1 MGPADFLSNMAI
13 FSQLERE
20 ELEPLAT
27 KLRRRNFQRGEVI
40 FHQGDPGDRLHFVA
54 EGMVKISIVS
64 QDGRENDI
72 ALLSSGDCFGEM
84 SVLNGGFRS
93 ATAVAT
99 EPTETMTLAGE
110 DFVEF
115 LHKHCEVAIEIIAL
129 LVRRLR
135 AMDEMIGDMVFLDVP
150 TRVAKKL
157 LELANTYKDNKD
169 TLGQLTIPL
178 GQEELSRQVGC
189 SRETVSRALTTY
201 RRMGFLTT
209 SHRRITITN
218 MGGLEKVATT

>member
-1 MGPADFLSNMAI
+1 MGAAEFLSKVAI
-13 FSQLERE
+13 FSQLELP

-27 KLRRRNFQRGEVI
+27 KLRRRSFQKGEVI

-64 QDGRENDI
+64 QDGREADI
-72 ALLSSGDCFGEM
+72 ALLSPGDCFGEM

-93 ATAVAT
+93 ASAVAA

-110 DFVEF
+110 DFVAF
-115 LHKHCEVAIEIIAL
+115 LYQHSEVAIQIITL

-135 AMDEMIGDMVFLDVP
+135 AMDELAGDMVFLDVP

-157 LELANTYKDNKD
+157 VDLANTYQDNKD
-169 TLGQLTIPL
+169 PLGQLTIPL

-201 RRMGFLTT
+201 RRMGLLTT

-218 MGGLEKVATT
+218 MGGLERAATA